1 VPRRAFGSAC
11 CSLAFAILMF
21 AVLAALPAKA
31 AEECAA
37 PRLENTVPMEPIV
50 GSGGGDDGKVA
61 VPITLNGV
69 EKKFLFDTGGGVMNY
84 VSSAVALKLGMFRTD
99 NFVAMDLAGNK
110 SYSVAGARN
119 VKFGGV
125 SAREPATVFQEV
137 PDLAFDGILSAGTMI
152 GDDLDMDFGAMR
164 LNFFS
169 ADHCPGDVVYWPHQ
183 ALAVV
188 PVTLAQGHFELA
200 VTLDGHALT
209 AVIDTGS
216 PWTILNSE
224 WAEKNL
230 GFSPEAS
237 AAQSPGVPKDEPD
250 KQIYFRKYSALS
262 FPGIAITKPLV
273 IVRPVQFGD
282 ENDAGPTDRRAP
294 DLIIGMEVL
303 RHLHLYYA
311 ASEQKFYI
319 TPAASGPSSLP
330 RDVAPPPDGH
340 AWPQNAAVLFEGMGP
355 HPPAALA
362 RLNPGHRQ

>member
-1 VPRRAFGSAC
+1 LGFAC
-11 CSLAFAILMF
+11 CGLAFAISV
-21 AVLAALPAKA
+21 AVPAKA

-37 PRLENTVPMEPIV
+37 PRLENTVQMEPI
-50 GSGGGDDGKVA
+50 GDQGKVA

-69 EKKFLFDTGGGVMNY
+69 EKKFLFDTGGGSMNY
-84 VSSAVALKLGMFRTD
+84 IQSGVALKLGMFRTD
-99 NFVAMDLAGNK
+99 NFVALDLAGNK
-110 SYSVAGARN
+110 SYRVGGARHL
-119 VKFGGV
+119 KFGAISTQDV
-125 SAREPATVFQEV
+125 TVFQEV
-137 PDLAFDGILSAGTMI
+137 PDLAFDGILSAGTMT

-188 PVTLAQGHFELA
+188 PATLAQGHFELA
-200 VTLDGHALT
+200 TTLDGHPLT

-216 PWTILNSE
+216 PWTILSSE

-230 GFSPEAS
+230 GFSPEDS
-237 AAQSPGVPKDEPD
+237 APQTPGVPKDEPD

-262 FPGIAITKPLV
+262 FPGITITKPLV

-282 ENDAGPTDRRAP
+282 GDDSSTTNRRAP

-311 ASEQKFYI
+311 ASERTFYI
-319 TPAASGPSSLP
+319 TPAAPGDSPLP
-330 RDVAPPPDGH
+330 KTVAPSAGGH
-340 AWPQNAAVLFEGMGP
+340 AWPQNAQDYANVWDPIHRP
-355 HPPAALA
+355 H
-362 RLNPGHRQ
+362 